1 MYDYR
6 STGRFPEKE
15 GTAVHL
21 RVGVGEGLRET
32 FDQRKTGNTREGENL
47 GSIQGL
53 AKFEKSIHL

>member
-15 GTAVHL
+15 GTAVNFWDL

-32 FDQRKTGNTREGENL
+32 FGQEEERKHTGKGESWIYP
-47 GSIQGL
+47 GPR
-53 AKFEKSIHL
+53 KV